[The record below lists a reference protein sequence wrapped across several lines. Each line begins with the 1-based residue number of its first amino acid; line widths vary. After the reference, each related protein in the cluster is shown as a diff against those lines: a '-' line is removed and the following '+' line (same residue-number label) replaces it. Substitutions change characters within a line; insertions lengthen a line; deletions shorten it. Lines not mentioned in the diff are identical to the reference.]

1 MKKGFWTVVTNIVR
15 SSDVMLEVLDAR
27 FPEISRNR
35 KLEQYAKHLN
45 KHVILVFNKTDILSY
60 PTLKKLKE
68 RPHSTDSVFI
78 SSKESKGIND
88 LIKAI
93 KTKAKKERIKVAIIG
108 YPNTGKS
115 TLINRLSKKGRAK
128 TSSESGFTKGL
139 QLVAGRSDLM
149 LVDTPGV
156 VPYGSRDETKLGLMS
171 GISPQKLKEPDM
183 VAYELLTIF
192 KENNPK
198 ELEKYYGIS
207 ADLDEEEMLIAIGKK
222 SNMLL
227 KKDTVDERRAA
238 IKLLTDW
245 HKGKIRI

>member
-1 MKKGFWTVVTNIVR
+1 MKKGFWTVVTHIVR
-15 SSDVMLEVLDAR
+15 TSDVMLEVLDAR

-35 KLEQYAKHLN
+35 KLEQYAKQLG
-45 KHVILVFNKTDILSY
+45 KHVILVFNKTDILSQH
-60 PTLKKLKE
+60 TLQKLKD
-68 RPHSTDSVFI
+68 RKHSFDSVFI
-78 SSKESKGIND
+78 SSKESKGMND
-88 LIKAI
+88 LIKLI
-93 KTKAKKERIKVAIIG
+93 KMKLKKSRVKVAIIG

-139 QLVAGRSDLM
+139 QLIAGRSDLM

-156 VPYGSRDETKLGLMS
+156 VPYESRDETKLGLMS

-183 VAYELLTIF
+183 VAYELLKIF
-192 KENNPK
+192 KENNPE
-198 ELEKYYGIS
+198 ELEKCYGINPEG
-207 ADLDEEEMLIAIGKK
+207 DEEEMLEEIGKK

-227 KKDTVDERRAA
+227 KKDVVDERRAA

-245 HKGKIRI
+245 HKGKIKI